1 MTRYLCWVA
10 VFGVAALPDWASAC
24 WPRRAARVEARY
36 EAHHNFAYAEPVYPM
51 YMQPCCPQ
59 PCCPP
64 PVCMNTPAPTYP
76 MAPPRVEAVPKA
88 APAGMGTVTPRDSN
102 PPQVRP
108 ASGTDTAVSP
118 LVPAAPAPKKAELP
132 TATLTDPSP
141 LPKFPVVDVP
151 KELGPLPK
159 LDVPKDPDFT
169 PIPVP
174 KEMPKDHVKPAI
186 PSPAP
191 APTTEGSDGGFQA
204 PRVPAPGSAAIP
216 TPAPA
221 FPEGLIPSPSVPE
234 LPDPKK
240 PHSLPSLTLPPDSP
254 VAPKG
259 STSRSSPLSA
269 ERTSEATVS
278 VFPAR
283 AARGEE
289 ASNGYKS
296 VGFYN
301 HTARDVNLTIEGR
314 AVKLPAKTY
323 LYAKLGPTF
332 TWGHGDNALVR
343 EAVPTGAS
351 GVDVVFRE

>member
-24 WPRRAARVEARY
+24 WHHRAAY
-36 EAHHNFAYAEPVYPM
+36 HSYYAAPVYPM
-51 YMQPCCPQ
+51 YPVYPVYPQ

-64 PVCMNTPAPTYP
+64 PVCMNPPVPAYP

-88 APAGMGTVTPRDSN
+88 APPGMGTATPKDSN

-108 ASGTDTAVSP
+108 AGGTDTAVSP
-118 LVPAAPAPKKAELP
+118 LVPVAPSPKKAEP
-132 TATLTDPSP
+132 AAALTDPSP

-151 KELGPLPK
+151 KDLGPLPK

-174 KEMPKDHVKPAI
+174 KDMPTDNAKPAI
-186 PSPAP
+186 PRPAP
-191 APTTEGSDGGFQA
+191 APDGSDGGFQA
-204 PRVPAPGSAAIP
+204 PRVPAPGGAAIP

-254 VAPKG
+254 AAPKG

-269 ERTSEATVS
+269 ERTSEATVN
-278 VFPAR
+278 VFPAQ

-289 ASNGYKS
+289 AGNGYKT

-343 EAVPTGAS
+343 EAVPAGAS